1 MIKRKGPDGKVYQ
14 FQDGTS
20 EQVMVEAFTT
30 IYGGSSPEPSVLD
43 TAAGIGRA
51 AGAGFTAGGSDE
63 FMGWLAGQI
72 ANFIPESLSPYS
84 HDQKQAQESVQQYE
98 RDKKKEFADES
109 PYLSMG
115 AEVTGSIFSPIAKAT
130 RLGKLTKLKPTG
142 KSALDAMG
150 FAMPYA
156 FLSSD
161 GNVTERATE
170 AVTVAIPAA
179 LFGAGGEKA
188 VQFSKGMFNKVFS
201 KSVKVPTIKNLEE
214 SKNAAYK
221 ITEDLGENYT
231 PLEMRGM
238 VAKAYKKL
246 TSNDNYSPDI
256 DKQARASF
264 ELIKKKLGKDV
275 SLTSLDKVR
284 KGLWARHKSGTD
296 SEKVI
301 IRDLIDTIDDTMFSH
316 AGSSEAMQAARL
328 ANSKFKKAEL
338 LDEAFY
344 KAELQT
350 AGSGS
355 GGNILNKYKQAVT
368 KIITNKSNSRWFDPE
383 EISQMEKFVSGDVSQ
398 DTLRLIGKLSPT
410 GNGLMTALNIGAIA
424 TNPAMAA
431 VTVAGAAAKSASD
444 RGILKQKEALEGLI
458 RGVPSAAPTQSK
470 FVAPVAG
477 GLLSQ

>member
-20 EQVMVEAFTT
+20 EQVMVDAFTS
-30 IYGGSSPEPSVLD
+30 IYGGSAPEKSALD

-63 FMGWLAGQI
+63 SMGWLAGQI

-130 RLGKLTKLKPTG
+130 RLGKLTNLKPTG
-142 KSALDAMG
+142 KAALDAMG

-161 GNVTERATE
+161 GNVTERATD
-170 AVTVAIPAA
+170 AATVAIPAA
-179 LFGAGGEKA
+179 LFGAAGEKA
-188 VQFSKGMFNKVFS
+188 YQFSKGVFDKVFK
-201 KSVKVPTIKNLEE
+201 KSVNVPTIENLKA
-214 SKNAAYK
+214 SKNAAYRV
-221 ITEDLGENYT
+221 TENLGERYT
-231 PLEMRGM
+231 QNEMRRM
-238 VAKAYKKL
+238 VSKSAKKL
-246 TSNDNYSPDI
+246 SENDSYNPDI
-256 DKQARASF
+256 DKQAQAAF
-264 ELIKKKLGKDV
+264 ELIKKQVGKEV
-275 SLTSLDKVR
+275 SLTQLDKVR
-284 KGLWARHKSGTD
+284 QGLWARHNSGT
-296 SEKVI
+296 SVEKEI
-301 IRDLIDTIDDTMFSH
+301 IRDLIDSIDDTMFSH
-316 AGSSEAMQAARL
+316 ASSSEAMQAARF
-328 ANSKFKKAEL
+328 ANSRFKKAEL
-338 LDEAFY
+338 LDEAFH

-350 AGSGS
+350 ASTGS
-355 GGNILNKYKQAVT
+355 GGNILNKYRQAVT
-368 KIITNKSNSRWFDPE
+368 RIVTNKKDSRWFDKDE
-383 EISQMEKFVSGDVSQ
+383 LAQMEKFVNGETGQ
-398 DTLRLIGKLSPT
+398 DTLRLIGKLSPS

-444 RGILKQKEALEGLI
+444 RGVLKQKEALENII
-458 RGVPSAAPTQSK
+458 RGVPSIAPQQSQ
-470 FVAPVAG
+470 FVAPVTG